1 MKRNVIET
9 IMGAVVLV
17 IAAGFLYT
25 TAKSRNMSSVSDG
38 YTVSALFDN
47 VSGITA
53 GSDVRMGGVKVGTVG
68 AIELDTTSYRA
79 KMAMTLQK
87 DVPVPAD
94 SSASIIGDGLLG
106 GKFVSLE
113 AGGSEEIISEGG
125 MLEFTQS
132 SVSLEQLIGKFVF
145 SGGGVD
151 DEKASTA
158 NDADDDIELSLP

>member
-9 IMGAVVLV
+9 IMGAVVII

-25 TAKSRNMSSVSDG
+25 TAKTRNMSNVSDG

-47 VSGITA
+47 VSGITS
-53 GSDVRMGGVKVGTVG
+53 GSDVRMGGVKVGTVDN
-68 AIELDTTSYRA
+68 IELDTTSYRA
-79 KMAMTLQK
+79 KMGMTLQK
-87 DVPVPAD
+87 SVPIPSD

-113 AGGSEEIISEGG
+113 AGGSEEMVAEGG
-125 MLEFTQS
+125 SLEFTQS

-151 DEKASTA
+151 DAKSDTSS
-158 NDADDDIELSLP
+158 DDDDIELSLP

>member
-9 IMGAVVLV
+9 IMGAVVII
-17 IAAGFLYT
+17 IAAGFVYT
-25 TAKSRNMSSVSDG
+25 TAKSRNMNSVADG
-38 YTVSALFDN
+38 YQISALFDN
-47 VSGITA
+47 ISGITA
-53 GSDVRMGGVKVGTVG
+53 GSDVRMGGVKVGTVNFV
-68 AIELDTTSYRA
+68 ELDTKSYRA

-87 DVPVPAD
+87 DIPLPSD

-113 AGGSEEIISEGG
+113 AGGADELVVAGG
-125 MLEFTQS
+125 SLEFTQS

-151 DEKASTA
+151 DSAEAA
-158 NDADDDIELSLP
+158 EDDDVELSLP